1 MRRLILASLSGTA
14 FTLAGCAV
22 HTPPPAIEVRTERV
36 EVPVPVACI
45 KASDVPAMPPR
56 VGDKLT
62 GNAVN
67 DADLLAADALRLRSA
82 LDQTLALI
90 SGCVEPQPTGTP

>member
-14 FTLAGCAV
+14 FTLAGCTQ
-22 HTPPPAIEVRTERV
+22 TPPPAIEVRIERV

-45 KASDVPAMPPR
+45 KASDVPGMPPR

-67 DADLLAADALRLRSA
+67 DADLLAADVLRLRSA
-82 LDQTLALI
+82 LDQALALI
-90 SGCVEPQPTGTP
+90 SGCVER

>member
-14 FTLAGCAV
+14 FTLAGCTQ
-22 HTPPPAIEVRTERV
+22 TPSPAIEVRTEQV
-36 EVPVPVACI
+36 KVSVPVACI
-45 KASDVPAMPPR
+45 KVSDVPAMPPR

-62 GNAVN
+62 GNAVS

-82 LDQTLALI
+82 LDQALALI
-90 SGCVEPQPTGTP
+90 TGCVER

>member
-1 MRRLILASLSGTA
+1 MRRLIIAA
-14 FTLAGCAV
+14 AVTLTGCA

-36 EVPVPVACI
+36 EIPVPTACI

-56 VGDKLT
+56 VGDELT
-62 GNAVN
+62 GDARS

-82 LDQTLALI
+82 LDQAMALI
-90 SGCVEPQPTGTP
+90 SGCVER